1 MRALALAV
9 TGLAATSTATRSDKK
24 ANLRNGRRKL
34 SESIDLHK
42 LEHDALVGG
51 LGSKIFFKVS
61 ADPSSSKR
69 RIKTLARG
77 VAKDLDCE
85 SSEATRVFRPAGK
98 HEADHAASG
107 LNLWYQ
113 VDCSSKDVTLVE
125 GDKARKIATSKNT
138 LSAMQLNTSWDC
150 PMSQKRWDSKCPSHS
165 RLKLTIKLQLSLPRE
180 VLRKPR

>member
-61 ADPSSSKR
+61 ADSSSSKR

-125 GDKARKIATSKNT
+125 D
-138 LSAMQLNTSWDC
+138 QC
-150 PMSQKRWDSKCPSHS
+150 PAACNCQQGRD
-165 RLKLTIKLQLSLPRE
+165 E
-180 VLRKPR
+180 VDVMLHELVLVHLCAYVD